1 MESTEETVNRA
12 RYGLFPATGTGTQ
25 PANRIIVMLTEEE
38 IAFLEKNG
46 FLALGQ
52 LLSADE
58 VKVVNGRIEE
68 LMQAE
73 GERAGAELME
83 SKYIRHPKEEGADRL
98 ADLVNK
104 GALFDLFYT
113 HPRVLAAIEAVLGTE
128 FKLSSLNYRAA
139 KPGKGLQKL
148 HVDWK
153 NTVVDGHYKVCNTIW
168 LLDDFV
174 ADNGATRLVPG
185 THKGSLLPDE
195 VMADP
200 FEKHPDEVLIQ
211 ARAGSVFV
219 FNSHVWHGGTTNYTQ
234 QDRRSIHSYFCTSD
248 QPQQIDQRKYIT
260 PETRQRIGLEG
271 QRILD
276 VL

>member
-1 MESTEETVNRA
+1 MVK
-12 RYGLFPATGTGTQ
+12 LTQ
-25 PANRIIVMLTEEE
+25 KE
-38 IAFLEKNG
+38 ITSLEKNG
-46 FLALGQ
+46 YLALGQ

-58 VKVVNGRIEE
+58 VEAVNGRIAE
-68 LMQAE
+68 LMQTE

-83 SKYIRHPKEEGADRL
+83 SKYIRHPREEGADRL

-104 GALFDLFYT
+104 GAIFDIFYT
-113 HPRVLAAIEAVLGTE
+113 HPRVLAAVNAVLGAQ

-153 NTVVDGHYKVCNTIW
+153 NTVVDGQYKVCNTIW

-174 ADNGATRLVPG
+174 ENNGATRLVPG
-185 THKGSLLPDE
+185 THRGSLLPDE
-195 VMADP
+195 AMDDP
-200 FEKHPDEVLIQ
+200 FEKHPDEILIQ
-211 ARAGSVFV
+211 APAGSVFV
-219 FNSHVWHGGTTNYTQ
+219 FNSHVWHGGTSNHTPK
-234 QDRRSIHSYFCTSD
+234 DRRSIHSYFCTSD
-248 QPQQIDQRKYIT
+248 QPQQIDQRRYIT